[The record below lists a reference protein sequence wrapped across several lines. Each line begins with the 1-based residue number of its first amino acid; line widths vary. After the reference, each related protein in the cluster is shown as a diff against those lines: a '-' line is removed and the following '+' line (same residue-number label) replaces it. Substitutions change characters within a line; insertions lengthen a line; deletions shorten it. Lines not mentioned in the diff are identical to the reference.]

1 MGYFVLIVI
10 TPTFTQGAQVKIN
23 FKCFFFFFPLSTVV
37 GKYGYAGFTHFLQV
51 RLAHLEK

>member
-23 FKCFFFFFPLSTVV
+23 FKSFFFPLSTVV